1 MAEPQRIELVFL
13 GTKLT
18 VRTEA
23 SPEYLQSLVRDLEEA
38 VAQLRRSGVRDDTT
52 ALMLAA
58 LDVSDELFRE
68 REDKQRNDGDV
79 GARLGNLLTLLEQAV
94 PNPSRPGA
102 PSLDGT

>member
-1 MAEPQRIELVFL
+1 MAEPQRVELTFL

-23 SPEYLQSLVRDLEEA
+23 PPEYLQSLVRYLEEA

-58 LDVSDELFRE
+58 LDVTDELFRE
-68 REDKQRNDGDV
+68 REDKQRHEGDV
-79 GARLGNLLTLLEQAV
+79 GARLGALVTLLEQTTT
-94 PNPSRPGA
+94 PETR
-102 PSLDGT
+102 

>member
-1 MAEPQRIELVFL
+1 MGEPQRIELTFL

-23 SPEYLQSLVRDLEEA
+23 PPEYLQSLVRYLEEA

-58 LDVSDELFRE
+58 LDVTDELFRE
-68 REDKQRNDGDV
+68 REDKQRHEGDV
-79 GARLGNLLTLLEQAV
+79 GARLGALVTLLERTT
-94 PNPSRPGA
+94 PPT
-102 PSLDGT
+102 GT